1 MKSQRVVSA
10 ILSLLGTRSPHV
22 RSASIITPFQSLI
35 QSSSN
40 STLIAPDPRFQII
53 AKFGVTDLPRISSLM
68 NTLEFIAILAAKD
81 YNGKISETNG
91 PLVPGFTDV
100 EIEIKPHSPAAT
112 IFTKFA
118 VLGLYYAVTTMAREN
133 LWKAAVF
140 GILWEGKHTGWIW
153 FKPPPSSGGNQTEM
167 QDLQNQMQNLT
178 GGALS
183 GALPGALLD
192 LNNTSPAVLFETSS
206 DSKNF
211 NTSFNTSA
219 ASATNAD
226 FELTMSFF
234 PQVPPLTHTH
244 VFITVISALRD
255 VAMYDIDS
263 VVRPFQ
269 IGVEAFHCKIQWEYA
284 DGNKLGGP
292 PSFEYKWIIE
302 AARQIPRWM
311 LEHKFAESFF
321 TIGVNGYVI
330 GQGKIFSGQVP
341 GLGMGNVTSS

>member
-10 ILSLLGTRSPHV
+10 ILSLLGTHPPHV
-22 RSASIITPFQSLI
+22 RSASIITPVQSLI

-81 YNGKISETNG
+81 YNGMISETKG
-91 PLVPGFTDV
+91 PLVAGFTDV
-100 EIEIKPHSPAAT
+100 EIEIEPHSPAAT
-112 IFTKFA
+112 MFTKFA
-118 VLGLYYAVTTMAREN
+118 VLGLYYAVTSMARDN
-133 LWKAAVF
+133 MWKAAVF
-140 GILWEGKHTGWIW
+140 GILWEGRYTGWIW
-153 FKPPPSSGGNQTEM
+153 FKPPRSSGGNQTEM

-178 GGALS
+178 GRALS

-211 NTSFNTSA
+211 YTNFNTSA
-219 ASATNAD
+219 ANATNAD

-234 PQVPPLTHTH
+234 PQGTPLTPTQ
-244 VFITVISALRD
+244 VFITVISTLSD
-255 VAMYDIDS
+255 IAMYDIDS

-284 DGNKLGGP
+284 DVNKLGGP

>member
-1 MKSQRVVSA
+1 M
-10 ILSLLGTRSPHV
+10 
-22 RSASIITPFQSLI
+22 
-35 QSSSN
+35 
-40 STLIAPDPRFQII
+40 
-53 AKFGVTDLPRISSLM
+53 TDLPRISSLM

-81 YNGKISETNG
+81 YNGMISETKG
-91 PLVPGFTDV
+91 PLVVGFTDV
-100 EIEIKPHSPAAT
+100 EIEIEPHSPAAT
-112 IFTKFA
+112 MFTKFA
-118 VLGLYYAVTTMAREN
+118 VLGLYYAVTSMARDN
-133 LWKAAVF
+133 MWKAAVF
-140 GILWEGKHTGWIW
+140 GILWEGRYTGWIW
-153 FKPPPSSGGNQTEM
+153 FKPPRSSGGNQTEM

-178 GGALS
+178 GRALS

-211 NTSFNTSA
+211 YTNFNRSA
-219 ASATNAD
+219 ANATNAD

-234 PQVPPLTHTH
+234 PQGTPLTPTQ
-244 VFITVISALRD
+244 VFITVISTLSD
-255 VAMYDIDS
+255 IAMYDIDS

-284 DGNKLGGP
+284 DVNKLGGP